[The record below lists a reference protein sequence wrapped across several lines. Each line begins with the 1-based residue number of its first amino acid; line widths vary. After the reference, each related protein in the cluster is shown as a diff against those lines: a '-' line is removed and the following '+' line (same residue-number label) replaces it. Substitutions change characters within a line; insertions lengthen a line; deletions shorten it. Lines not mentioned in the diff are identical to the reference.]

1 MVRQEA
7 ENQPLQE
14 NYPGSFPFPLLIPEH
29 FTDALHYL
37 SSETRMQKKMKLLN
51 LPGI

>member
-14 NYPGSFPFPLLIPEH
+14 NYRRSFPLFISTPEH
-29 FTDALHYL
+29 FTEALHYL
-37 SSETRMQKKMKLLN
+37 SSEIKMQKKMKLLN
-51 LPGI
+51 SPEI